1 MGKHLGDRPEFL
13 LGLGVIAERPRAKQ
27 AEASEPDHDSR
38 KLGFVFHRGTVARWS
53 AAGDDGEDVV
63 GVALD
68 LGLAD
73 P

>member
-1 MGKHLGDRPEFL
+1 L
-13 LGLGVIAERPRAKQ
+13 
-27 AEASEPDHDSR
+27 
-38 KLGFVFHRGTVARWS
+38 VFHRGTVARWS
-53 AAGDDGEDVV
+53 AAGDDGQHVV